1 MIRAFLAVELNEN
14 LRAAI
19 EQVQREL
26 RDRIDQRL
34 GLAARIHWVRPESI
48 HVTIKFL
55 GDIEETLVDRIKQA
69 LGPALAEA
77 SRFTVPVGGIGV
89 FPNRNGPRVLWIGCA
104 GGTGQS
110 DEGSCWHQVHQAVER
125 ALEPLGFAAEP
136 KPFRPH
142 LTLARVKDGERQVG
156 KVLAQSG
163 VFDRPQAYGILE
175 VSAISLMRS
184 ELKPSGAEY
193 SRLWQ
198 VELRQATNA

>member
-1 MIRAFLAVELNEN
+1 MIRAFLAVELDES

-26 RDRIDQRL
+26 RDRIDREL
-34 GLAARIHWVRPESI
+34 GRDARIHWVRPESI
-48 HVTIKFL
+48 HVTVKFL
-55 GDIEETLVDRIKQA
+55 GGIEETLVDRIRQA
-69 LGPALAEA
+69 LGPALAETP
-77 SRFTVPVGGIGV
+77 RFTVPVGGVGV

-110 DEGSCWHQVHQAVER
+110 DEGSRWRQVHQAVER

-136 KPFRPH
+136 KPFSPH

-163 VFDRPQAYGILE
+163 VFDRPLPCGILD
-175 VSAISLMRS
+175 VDAISLMRS
-184 ELKPSGAEY
+184 ELKLSGAEY
-193 SRLWQ
+193 NRIWQ
-198 VELRQATNA
+198 VKLRQATNA